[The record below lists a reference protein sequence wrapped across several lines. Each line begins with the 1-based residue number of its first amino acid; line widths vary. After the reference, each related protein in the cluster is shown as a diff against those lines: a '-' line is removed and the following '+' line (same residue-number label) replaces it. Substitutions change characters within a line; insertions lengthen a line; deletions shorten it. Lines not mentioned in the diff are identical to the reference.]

1 MLGCAT
7 SHWRASNFKRGT
19 VSCALSAYLF
29 HQSQKGPIPD
39 VLIQITIT
47 QGLVMGRWCGLR
59 LLAVLNTLK
68 LAGPQNRM
76 SLFTLMCGH
85 EVLQDNMLHLHKCI
99 MLSEMVTQGQVF
111 FFMFVE
117 KIAFCG
123 LLLLWCQL
131 IALLSVNRS
140 WQERLWCQEVLW
152 LLLRVYEM

>member
-1 MLGCAT
+1 M

-76 SLFTLMCGH
+76 SLFTLICGH
-85 EVLQDNMLHLHKCI
+85 EVLQDNVQCVYNTTI
-99 MLSEMVTQGQVF
+99 MHYV
-111 FFMFVE
+111 
-117 KIAFCG
+117 K
-123 LLLLWCQL
+123 
-131 IALLSVNRS
+131 
-140 WQERLWCQEVLW
+140 
-152 LLLRVYEM
+152 